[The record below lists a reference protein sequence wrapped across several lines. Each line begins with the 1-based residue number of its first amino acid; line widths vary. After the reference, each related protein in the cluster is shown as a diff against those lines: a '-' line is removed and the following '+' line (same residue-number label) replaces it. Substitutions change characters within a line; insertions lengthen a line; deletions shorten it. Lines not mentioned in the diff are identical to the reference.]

1 MTRNYGRYG
10 QKLSFKIK
18 YMKDITKAL
27 TWLHV
32 LRMIWEDNFVKWQFG
47 KLKAAWDPEI
57 KKACRYLSSEE
68 QDEILNTFS
77 SSLYGR

>member
-1 MTRNYGRYG
+1 
-10 QKLSFKIK
+10 
-18 YMKDITKAL
+18 MKDITKAL
-27 TWLHV
+27 TWLHA
-32 LRMIWEDNFVKWQFG
+32 LRMIDDEQFVKWQFW

-57 KKACRYLSSEE
+57 KKACMYLSSEE